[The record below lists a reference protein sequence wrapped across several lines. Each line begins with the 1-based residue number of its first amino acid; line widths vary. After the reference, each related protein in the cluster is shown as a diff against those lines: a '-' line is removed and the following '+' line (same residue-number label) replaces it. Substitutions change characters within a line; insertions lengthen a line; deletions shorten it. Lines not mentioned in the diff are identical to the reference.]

1 MAGLKKRSPRLKVT
15 TDANNVTKIA
25 PDHPDLGI
33 AQLALMKAIGTSDS
47 DFSNGLI
54 CQLVDASTKRS
65 GLQCRA
71 PAVRGAKVCRMHG
84 AGGGA
89 SKRNRNA
96 LKHGAMTAEARA
108 LRRETQ
114 ALVRMAAFGFAGASA
129 PPRFAIALSRR
140 FAVTEGQA
148 EFFEVAVR

>member
-1 MAGLKKRSPRLKVT
+1 
-15 TDANNVTKIA
+15 
-25 PDHPDLGI
+25 
-33 AQLALMKAIGTSDS
+33 
-47 DFSNGLI
+47 
-54 CQLVDASTKRS
+54 
-65 GLQCRA
+65 
-71 PAVRGAKVCRMHG
+71 MHG

-108 LRRETQ
+108 LRRETP